1 MTVPKPAMKKN
12 SVSRSNDDFEGSV
25 ISSGVLAISRAKAPK
40 PVENRIE
47 DANEHDHG
55 PYLSIA
61 FPTRAAKGYWP
72 IIPLHAVEQLDWAW
86 YSNFDT
92 HASTIV
98 VNCG

>member
-61 FPTRAAKGYWP
+61 FPTRAAKGY
-72 IIPLHAVEQLDWAW
+72 
-86 YSNFDT
+86 
-92 HASTIV
+92 
-98 VNCG
+98 